1 MEKNNYRQTS
11 GTNAFIYRDRC
22 IRSLDD
28 SGYEK
33 PRHMA
38 MVGIAGAALIITI
51 AILITRFGHS
61 RYPYRDIP
69 EGSDSPVK

>member
-1 MEKNNYRQTS
+1 
-11 GTNAFIYRDRC
+11 
-22 IRSLDD
+22 
-28 SGYEK
+28 
-33 PRHMA
+33 
-38 MVGIAGAALIITI
+38 MVGIAGAALLIAI